1 VIAAINEGLYYSTR
15 LNIGHTFLV
24 DFCTGTPGDV
34 DIVEVEVEVEKREI
48 SESPGLSISFE
59 YRLGGCR
66 R

>member
-1 VIAAINEGLYYSTR
+1 MVR
-15 LNIGHTFLV
+15 FFLEK
-24 DFCTGTPGDV
+24 
-34 DIVEVEVEVEKREI
+34 DIVEVEVEKREI